1 MTDIR
6 PAIASLKE
14 KGTVTLSVKWV
25 RSLPASFTSVTFPVI
40 ENTGKMKSE
49 LGSLAVCFTFVT
61 FIKQKWEMPQ
71 SDF

>member
-6 PAIASLKE
+6 PAAASLKE
-14 KGTVTLSVKWV
+14 NGTQALSPESELG
-25 RSLPASFTSVTFPVI
+25 SLPASFTLVTFTVT

-61 FIKQKWEMPQ
+61 FTIKQK
-71 SDF
+71 